1 MLGSTRA
8 EITKLVRR
16 PASWLL
22 LAVAVVLSLTFTYL
36 VPYAGANGAADGAP
50 TATDRRREEAIGCR
64 TRSRRPGARI
74 CHRSVAALS
83 RGQAHRE
90 DQRPAVFGVG
100 RVAAAQGTELLLPAA
115 ERPRHQA
122 RRTSHPPLEDE
133 AVADTKKNCAKQG
146 RTIVFIDESGVS
158 ERPHRVRTWAPR
170 GKTPILQ
177 YSFTWNQLSAVAGV
191 TFWNIYFKLVNGAVR
206 APELVAFLKNLR
218 RHLRGRKLLIIWDR
232 LQAHRSRLVRDYVDT
247 EGGDIQLEFL
257 PPYAPELNPVEYLWA
272 HWKQHEMP
280 NFCPRDFAE
289 LSAFAR
295 AKLKRTQRRKL
306 LVAAFWKQADLPF

>member
-1 MLGSTRA
+1 M
-8 EITKLVRR
+8 V
-16 PASWLL
+16 
-22 LAVAVVLSLTFTYL
+22 
-36 VPYAGANGAADGAP
+36 
-50 TATDRRREEAIGCR
+50 
-64 TRSRRPGARI
+64 
-74 CHRSVAALS
+74 
-83 RGQAHRE
+83 
-90 DQRPAVFGVG
+90 
-100 RVAAAQGTELLLPAA
+100 
-115 ERPRHQA
+115 
-122 RRTSHPPLEDE
+122 
-133 AVADTKKNCAKQG
+133 DTKKNCARQG

-158 ERPHRVRTWAPR
+158 ERPHRVRTWAPK
-170 GKTPILQ
+170 GETPILQ

-218 RHLRGRKLLIIWDR
+218 RHLPGRKLLIIWDR

-247 EGGDIQLEFL
+247 QGGDIQLEFL

-280 NFCPRDFAE
+280 NFCPKDFAE

>member
-1 MLGSTRA
+1 M
-8 EITKLVRR
+8 
-16 PASWLL
+16 
-22 LAVAVVLSLTFTYL
+22 
-36 VPYAGANGAADGAP
+36 
-50 TATDRRREEAIGCR
+50 
-64 TRSRRPGARI
+64 
-74 CHRSVAALS
+74 
-83 RGQAHRE
+83 
-90 DQRPAVFGVG
+90 
-100 RVAAAQGTELLLPAA
+100 
-115 ERPRHQA
+115 
-122 RRTSHPPLEDE
+122 
-133 AVADTKKNCAKQG
+133 ADTKKNCAKQG
-146 RTIVFIDESGVS
+146 RTIVFIDEFGVS

-280 NFCPRDFAE
+280 NFCQRCLHDVRFPPDRD
-289 LSAFAR
+289 
-295 AKLKRTQRRKL
+295 QI
-306 LVAAFWKQADLPF
+306 AALRQVK